1 MMFEDATSYQK
12 ALAKIYD
19 LMQLESLTENEMNT
33 LDKLAHDVELYEA
46 YIELKRLREDLKSAE
61 EDIKIVEAL
70 KGVSPVRKNYLLR
83 EAVRKRTSVLR
94 QFVIAQ
100 WELYHIKKGDE

>member
-1 MMFEDATSYQK
+1 MLKDEASYQK
-12 ALAKIYD
+12 VLVEIYD
-19 LMQLESLTENEMNT
+19 LMQLESLTENQIDT
-33 LDKLAHDVELYEA
+33 LDKLAHDVEIYDT
-46 YIELKRLREDLKSAE
+46 YDELRRLREALKSAE